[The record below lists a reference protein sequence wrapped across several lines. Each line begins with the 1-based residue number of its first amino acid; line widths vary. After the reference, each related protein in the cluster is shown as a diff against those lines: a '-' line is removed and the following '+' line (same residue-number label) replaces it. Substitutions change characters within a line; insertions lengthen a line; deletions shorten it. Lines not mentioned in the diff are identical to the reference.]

1 MIQEPIF
8 LRFAMDPKQNGKKF
22 SKRIYYPRMVG
33 TLLCAPVIFES
44 IIHNEQFTCTAIAL
58 LLNVL
63 VWPHL
68 AYKISISAQDS
79 YNSEIQNLN
88 FDSFFCGL
96 WISVIGLNSFGS
108 ISMSAMV
115 ILNTICIGG
124 LRFMR
129 KGIILQ
135 SLGVF
140 LHSIIFGITLQEDS
154 MSSAWAC
161 LPLLTIYP
169 NLVGFSSY
177 KLASELQKT
186 KNALNSLSITDSL
199 TGLLNRRQLDKTLLQ
214 FTKGSTH
221 CSSSLLVLIDIDNFK
236 KINDNYGHDIGD
248 KVLCL
253 FSNTL
258 KNSLRPTDLIARFG
272 GDEFCIIM
280 SDTTQN
286 HAIKI
291 ITRIQNTFK
300 TQSYEILNEALSISA
315 GIANWD
321 DDLESADQW
330 FLRADKLLYKAKKNG
345 RDRAEIVL

>member
-1 MIQEPIF
+1 
-8 LRFAMDPKQNGKKF
+8 MDPKQNGKKF

-68 AYKISISAQDS
+68 AYKISISAQDA

-124 LRFMR
+124 LKFMR

-135 SLGVF
+135 TLGVF

-221 CSSSLLVLIDIDNFK
+221 CSSSLLVLMDIDNFK

>member
-1 MIQEPIF
+1 
-8 LRFAMDPKQNGKKF
+8 MDPKQNGKKF
-22 SKRIYYPRMVG
+22 SKRIYYPRIAG
-33 TLLCAPVIFES
+33 TLLCTPIIFDS
-44 IIHNEQFTCTAIAL
+44 IIHSEQFTYILIAL
-58 LLNVL
+58 LLNAL

-68 AYKISISAQDS
+68 AYKISTSAQDPYS
-79 YNSEIQNLN
+79 SEIQNLS

-115 ILNTICIGG
+115 ILNTICTGG
-124 LRFMR
+124 LKFMR
-129 KGIILQ
+129 KGITLQIL
-135 SLGVF
+135 GIF

-154 MSSAWAC
+154 MSSAWAS

-186 KNALNSLSITDSL
+186 KIALNSLSITDSL
-199 TGLLNRRQLDKTLLQ
+199 TGLLNRRQLDKTLLN
-214 FTKGSTH
+214 FTKSSTH
-221 CSSSLLVLIDIDNFK
+221 SSNTLLVLMDIDNFK
-236 KINDNYGHDIGD
+236 KINDTYGHDIGD
-248 KVLCL
+248 EVLCL

-280 SDTTQN
+280 SDTSQN
-286 HAIKI
+286 QAIKI
-291 ITRIQNTFK
+291 ITRIQHTFRIK
-300 TQSYEILNEALSISA
+300 SHETLNEPLSVSA
-315 GIANWD
+315 GVAKWD
-321 DDLESADQW
+321 DDFENADQW
-330 FLRADKLLYKAKKNG
+330 FTRADKLLYKAKKNG

>member
-1 MIQEPIF
+1 
-8 LRFAMDPKQNGKKF
+8 
-22 SKRIYYPRMVG
+22 
-33 TLLCAPVIFES
+33 
-44 IIHNEQFTCTAIAL
+44 
-58 LLNVL
+58 
-63 VWPHL
+63 
-68 AYKISISAQDS
+68 
-79 YNSEIQNLN
+79 
-88 FDSFFCGL
+88 
-96 WISVIGLNSFGS
+96 
-108 ISMSAMV
+108 
-115 ILNTICIGG
+115 
-124 LRFMR
+124 
-129 KGIILQ
+129 
-135 SLGVF
+135 
-140 LHSIIFGITLQEDS
+140 

-221 CSSSLLVLIDIDNFK
+221 CSSSLLVLMDIDNFK

>member
-1 MIQEPIF
+1 
-8 LRFAMDPKQNGKKF
+8 MDPKQNGKKF

-33 TLLCAPVIFES
+33 TLLCAPIIFES
-44 IIHNEQFTCTAIAL
+44 IIHSKQFTYIAIAL

-63 VWPHL
+63 IWPHL

-124 LRFMR
+124 LKFMR

-135 SLGVF
+135 TLGIL
-140 LHSIIFGITLQEDS
+140 LHSIIFGITLQEES
-154 MSSAWAC
+154 TSSAWAS

-214 FTKGSTH
+214 FTKRSTH
-221 CSSSLLVLIDIDNFK
+221 CSSSLLVLMDIDNFK

-286 HAIKI
+286 QAIKI

-330 FLRADKLLYKAKKNG
+330 FVRADKLLYKAKKNG